1 MTTTKKK
8 KYWTYIIYIVLIA
21 LVLWPTS
28 RAFFQQ
34 QLMKIGFFQPKMEQT
49 APREEA
55 ATGTADTKTP
65 TVDQASFITDAGVV
79 VNTEDLKG
87 KVVFINLW
95 ATWCGPCIAEMP
107 SIQVLYNIF
116 KDNPNVVF
124 LLVEVDNN
132 VEGAK
137 EFVAKQKLT
146 LPIVY
151 PNSDIPRNWLDN
163 AIPTTVILAKNGMLA
178 ERKQGMY
185 DYSGEN
191 VQNFIQ
197 SLIDQK

>member
-1 MTTTKKK
+1 M
-8 KYWTYIIYIVLIA
+8 
-21 LVLWPTS
+21 
-28 RAFFQQ
+28 
-34 QLMKIGFFQPKMEQT
+34 
-49 APREEA
+49 
-55 ATGTADTKTP
+55 
-65 TVDQASFITDAGVV
+65 V
-79 VNTEDLKG
+79 VNTIDLKG

-107 SIQVLYNIF
+107 SIQVLYNKF

>member
-55 ATGTADTKTP
+55 ATGTADAKTP

-107 SIQVLYNIF
+107 SIQVLYNKF